1 MALAHSLTPREG
13 SSCPHL
19 FRRPSHMSKHS
30 PLVCPRRPSDLSLI
44 LFCVLATCP
53 PGGNSTPV
61 FYLRCTILV
70 SKLSFRDQ
78 AWHKPILILW
88 GTVLPCCVWYRFALE
103 GSHTNMQG
111 LGIMVKCR
119 KNLASRL
126 TAFKGVS
133 YPVLMNT
140 AVHGSLPAI
149 LPHENQ
155 CQLSQM
161 PSKRATVSPSMT
173 QEIFRPNCLLLGLCL
188 TSP

>member
-1 MALAHSLTPREG
+1 MALAHSLAPKEG
-13 SSCPHL
+13 SSCPQL
-19 FRRPSHMSKHS
+19 FRRPSHMNKHS
-30 PLVCPRRPSDLSLI
+30 PLLCSRRPSDLSLN
-44 LFCVLATCP
+44 LFSVLAICP

-61 FYLRCTILV
+61 FYLRYTILV
-70 SKLSFRDQ
+70 SRLSFRDQ

-111 LGIMVKCR
+111 LGIMVKCS
-119 KNLASRL
+119 KNLASSL
-126 TAFKGVS
+126 AAFSGCLLSCVN
-133 YPVLMNT
+133 NT
-140 AVHGSLPAI
+140 AVHGSLPGI

-155 CQLSQM
+155 CWLFQM

-173 QEIFRPNCLLLGLCL
+173 QEIFRPHYLLLGLCL